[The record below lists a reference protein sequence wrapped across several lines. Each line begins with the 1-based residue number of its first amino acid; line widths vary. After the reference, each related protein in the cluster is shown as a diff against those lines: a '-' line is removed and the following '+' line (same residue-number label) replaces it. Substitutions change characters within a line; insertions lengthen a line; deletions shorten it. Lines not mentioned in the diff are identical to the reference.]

1 MLEIKLDLLEIER
14 MVHMQDHDVDAV
26 VESDIEIAEC
36 LIELGRW
43 KEAAQYVDGLED
55 LYNWFGDLNGKIRI
69 LLVRARA
76 YLELQ
81 EYEKASDPI
90 IDAQAMAAWSEDK
103 VDWRLLAK
111 VEEIRAYSH
120 SLQGFVE
127 QAKRVE
133 AAISKIR
140 EILNFEETE

>member
-133 AAISKIR
+133 EAISKIR